1 MNTNY
6 DYICDAC
13 QKQFHTDYGVRE
25 HYYQEHKKEH
35 LYFCTRC
42 GKGFFHKSHK
52 SNHKK
57 ICPKKGQEEKFDPC
71 APVDEE
77 LELTFK
83 RRQRVPLDIPP
94 AVREIA
100 ESEEA
105 ECRAAESALAKIS
118 EEPEKDDE

>member
-1 MNTNY
+1 M
-6 DYICDAC
+6 
-13 QKQFHTDYGVRE
+13 
-25 HYYQEHKKEH
+25 
-35 LYFCTRC
+35 RC

-57 ICPKKGQEEKFDPC
+57 ICPKKGQEEKFDPH
-71 APVDEE
+71 APVNEE

-83 RRQRVPLDIPP
+83 RKQYVPVDIPP
-94 AVREIA
+94 AAREIA

-105 ECRAAESALAKIS
+105 ECRAAESALTKIS